1 MRTQLASPSGRQLPR
16 GAVPVPLACTW
27 KRPVEAL
34 SSTQNV
40 FSAQDVFSAQNVS
53 SEQNVFSSIVKPL
66 IPAHR
71 SLPSHP
77 ATPPYMYI
85 MF

>member
-1 MRTQLASPSGRQLPR
+1 
-16 GAVPVPLACTW
+16 
-27 KRPVEAL
+27 
-34 SSTQNV
+34 
-40 FSAQDVFSAQNVS
+40 VFSAQNVS